1 MARRRGSWALA
12 LVVCLLAGVAAAGVV
27 LGPEIA
33 RGGGII
39 AASKRKFQALRN
51 FALFRDRRDKAVIR
65 WGEPPKGNAKKAA
78 GN

>member
-1 MARRRGSWALA
+1 VARRRGSWALA
-12 LVVCLLAGVAAAGVV
+12 LVVCLLVGVAAGGVV

-33 RGGGII
+33 RGGGIL

-51 FALFRDRRDKAVIR
+51 FALFHDKRDKAVLR
-65 WGEPPKGNAKKAA
+65 WGEPPKGHAKKAA